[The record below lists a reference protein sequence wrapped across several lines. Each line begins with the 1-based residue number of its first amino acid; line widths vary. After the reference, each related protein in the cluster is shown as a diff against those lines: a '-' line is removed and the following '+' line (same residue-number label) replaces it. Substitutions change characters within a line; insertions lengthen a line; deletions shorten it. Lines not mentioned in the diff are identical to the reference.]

1 MQERIPPAA
10 RYGKYLLFVPFVLLT
25 ALGVSV
31 MGVEGAAVLGLVCL
45 LLAFA
50 CLAILLEKCCKH
62 IAGDTITAVTQM
74 LNENKR

>member
-10 RYGKYLLFVPFVLLT
+10 RYVKYLLFVPFILLT

-31 MGVEGAAVLGLVCL
+31 MRVEEAAVLGLVCL

-50 CLAILLEKCCKH
+50 CLAILLEKCCRH
-62 IAGDTITAVTQM
+62 IASDTIGAVSQI
-74 LNENKR
+74 LEEKK

>member
-10 RYGKYLLFVPFVLLT
+10 RYGKYLLFVPFILLT

-31 MGVEGAAVLGLVCL
+31 MGVEEAAVLGLICL

-50 CLAILLEKCCKH
+50 CLAILIEKCCKH
-62 IAGDTITAVTQM
+62 IASDTITAVSQM
-74 LNENKR
+74 LDDKR